1 MCWWCCL
8 RWLILWRAHVIILKV
23 EWCGRH
29 AIGMQVVEVRW
40 RALLSIAILDYIIN
54 ASICRESLYIIMC
67 SLWTV
72 RSLWKKKRPSAL
84 EFLSFCCSVS
94 WITASRP
101 VLAYSKGALS
111 HSNYSS
117 SWDSNPSQN
126 HISDSPNKSIAPS
139 PTSHSQTAR
148 PPSSSVNYSQ
158 IIWKS

>member
-1 MCWWCCL
+1 MLSKMTCTLEGSCYNS
-8 RWLILWRAHVIILKV
+8 K
-23 EWCGRH
+23 GRMMWQ
-29 AIGMQVVEVRW
+29 ACDRDASCRSKMKG
-40 RALLSIAILDYIIN
+40 IAIYCDIGLYYKCIYIWGI
-54 ASICRESLYIIMC
+54 LYIIMC